1 MVASRFT
8 EIVYKSSSE
17 DSQKCRSR
25 FKLFVDLL
33 DSLKQGT
40 TGQLSIYDSCWLLQT
55 VPGFA
60 DFAGVAEITRLNTSE
75 FLYLSGWK
83 VQQWTCIR
91 IQFCLF
97 KQHWRRNY
105 RAVYPTA
112 HKVCLWF
119 FWFNQLLPQTL
130 KLEEN
135 IYIVLCLLLRFSCF
149 WPTMN
154 SLMLLKERSFANS
167 LLIWKFIQ
175 KSCFLDRLFACWFL
189 RKLWA
194 SSFARSVKFLS
205 LHSGELATEVVLHG
219 TFCLDSKIHSQNVYF
234 HHSFW
239 SEQTLAATKLFLSL
253 TRIDFVVAASSRAV
267 PISSRAV
274 RVFPALSLRR
284 VRPSYGTFSL
294 MVFQGNCAR
303 GRMGHNY
310 DKYVYV
316 HIANK
321 E

>member
-1 MVASRFT
+1 MYDHLLLKIVKISFEPIRPDSRARVEQLHNSFYNKKLSLFLYTEQGTYNSSKNMTHFLICVFQLQFMLKSQQKVLIKLSKICQSHQKLSKGQKVASHFT

-167 LLIWKFIQ
+167 LLIWKV
-175 KSCFLDRLFACWFL
+175 SYW
-189 RKLWA
+189 
-194 SSFARSVKFLS
+194 
-205 LHSGELATEVVLHG
+205 T
-219 TFCLDSKIHSQNVYF
+219 VYP
-234 HHSFW
+234 
-239 SEQTLAATKLFLSL
+239 EKLFPWPPVCLLVSEKWL
-253 TRIDFVVAASSRAV
+253 GGS
-267 PISSRAV
+267 
-274 RVFPALSLRR
+274 
-284 VRPSYGTFSL
+284 G
-294 MVFQGNCAR
+294 
-303 GRMGHNY
+303 
-310 DKYVYV
+310 
-316 HIANK
+316 
-321 E
+321 